1 MSINKCLFIPP
12 DLMACALRYSTDQEI
27 HHLLTTSKQMGS
39 ALIEIAQELFIDVNQ
54 KTSRSS
60 QIGLMK
66 WQRLNQFFPVPT
78 PLPPLRQLFVS
89 DRTLK
94 NPPDLDPIPA
104 IGRQVEEMLQ
114 RVNNFSCLTHLSL
127 KTATIREE
135 QILSLVEQAPLNRV
149 DLHYSSA
156 TGARTWEALS
166 RKSLKSLHVDG
177 MAIHFN
183 GLYFPCTTIGYD
195 REVAKKMPQPNS
207 LPFSL
212 TRFDYTTLHTL
223 TFKYVSN
230 LNDEIAKEIGPTLSL
245 QSLYITGCDALSGPG
260 LVPLFCPTLR
270 ELTLIGQEMGDK
282 ECVALAK
289 NAKGIERFVLG
300 SWFANTLSEE
310 SFKALETC
318 HELAH
323 LDVQI
328 AHIVMEEVT
337 LQRLICKLTKTA
349 RKSYL
354 YLMSGEG
361 YFTLKKENN
370 GAPVIEF
377 SGLLDHVRLDAR
389 DDT

>member
-12 DLMACALRYSTDQEI
+12 DLMACALKYSTDQEM

-78 PLPPLRQLFVS
+78 PLRQLFIS

-94 NPPDLDPIPA
+94 NPPGLDPIPA
-104 IGRQVEEMLQ
+104 IGMQVEEMLQ
-114 RVNNFSCLTHLSL
+114 RINDFSCLTYLSL
-127 KTATIREE
+127 KTATVREE
-135 QILSLVEQAPLNRV
+135 EILSLVEQAPLNRV

-166 RKSLKSLHVDG
+166 RKSLKSLQVNG
-177 MAIHFN
+177 MAIRVE
-183 GLYFPCTTIGYD
+183 GRYFPYTTIGYD
-195 REVAKKMPQPNS
+195 REVTKKMLQPNS

-212 TRFDYTTLHTL
+212 TRFDYATLHTL
-223 TFKYVSN
+223 IFKYVSN
-230 LNDEIAKEIGPTLSL
+230 LNDEVVQEIGPTLSL

-260 LVPLFCPTLR
+260 LVPFFCPTLR

-300 SWFANTLSEE
+300 SWFTNTLSEGA
-310 SFKALETC
+310 FKALETC
-318 HELAH
+318 HDLTH

-337 LQRLICKLTKTA
+337 LQRLVCKLTKTA

-370 GAPVIEF
+370 AAPVIEF
-377 SGLLDHVRLDAR
+377 SGPVSQ
-389 DDT
+389 